1 MYLFIR
7 VRFQN
12 DFFYSIQLS
21 TTIYFN
27 IFQHESTTWATSV
40 FSVKDTK
47 PQRLPIVDV
56 AIRDMG
62 NPRKKFKIELGPV
75 CYT

>member
-1 MYLFIR
+1 MFKKTLLIIFPANNNLKKKLY
-7 VRFQN
+7 
-12 DFFYSIQLS
+12 
-21 TTIYFN
+21 T
-27 IFQHESTTWATSV
+27 FQHESNTWATSV

-62 NPRKKFKIELGPV
+62 NARKNFKIELGPV

>member
-12 DFFYSIQLS
+12 DFFLFHTT

>member
-1 MYLFIR
+1 MQFIL
-7 VRFQN
+7 QN
-12 DFFYSIQLS
+12 
-21 TTIYFN
+21 
-27 IFQHESTTWATSV
+27 ESNTWATSV

-56 AIRDMG
+56 AIRDLG
-62 NPRKKFKIELGPV
+62 NSRKKFKIELGPV

>member
-1 MYLFIR
+1 MHQTAYLGAFSKR
-7 VRFQN
+7 EVT
-12 DFFYSIQLS
+12 YLS
-21 TTIYFN
+21 